1 MVRSGSFELTPWND
15 SFGLSYL
22 NWLVW
27 TNSHG
32 FRGRD
37 FETQIWSKSLD
48 QKMAFWFQSHF
59 NDLCARFFHLASRRR
74 IDWLISWIPRISRF
88 LIKVFMSNF
97 ELRHWT
103 MKASLSEA
111 ERRFLKIHGRSTNS
125 IVRWLLAL
133 SSTVSTW
140 SLIFSHWLGDTD
152 YAYKSATKLCSS
164 YYGYTRRRIRAPQES
179 AEECEISPELISV
192 ASKIMRSHK
201 WRTTI
206 TRRRPISGRCQ

>member
-1 MVRSGSFELTPWND
+1 MIHLDCLTWTDSFELIPTDP
-15 SFGLSYL
+15 
-22 NWLVW
+22 VA
-27 TNSHG
+27 
-32 FRGRD
+32 
-37 FETQIWSKSLD
+37 EISKLRFD
-48 QKMAFWFQSHF
+48 LKVLKDGIFWFQSHF

-152 YAYKSATKLCSS
+152 YAYKSATILWSS

-192 ASKIMRSHK
+192 ASKLMR
-201 WRTTI
+201 R
-206 TRRRPISGRCQ
+206 Q